1 MRCFRDYADEAA
13 KFASPY
19 IKRTGA
25 FFSDAGDSVKDW
37 YGTKKKEYMR
47 RRNPTLWDKLCAAVG
62 GSIKLIMIIAG
73 VIGAI
78 AGGIV
83 AARMIIKKLYCS
95 NHKIVSYDGS
105 AAEEDTSGSESPEAE
120 ESEDTS
126 SEVTESTD
134 EEASDDQTD
143 DEPSDEIKKEKG
155 YIVL

>member
-1 MRCFRDYADEAA
+1 MRCFREYADDAA
-13 KFASPY
+13 RFASPY
-19 IKRTGA
+19 IKRTGE

-37 YGTKKKEYMR
+37 YGAKKKEYTR
-47 RRNPTLWDKLCAAVG
+47 RRNPSPWDKLCAAVG
-62 GSIKLIMIIAG
+62 GSIKLIMIIAA

-105 AAEEDTSGSESPEAE
+105 AAEEQAKEEEPEAAAA
-120 ESEDTS
+120 
-126 SEVTESTD
+126 
-134 EEASDDQTD
+134 EEAAPEEEEPEPEQEEAA